1 MAIDGG
7 LLPNFLRRLSA
18 AFVSASLVFLAIF
31 LSFTLPQLVKSSVGS
46 PALVNNLTNGLDFLA
61 VCLAIIFVAMFVIAY
76 PAERWLIKNRPS
88 AEAAV
93 LYALIMFLIGLA
105 CWLFGWASQ
114 NSQSINLAIFAIMSW
129 VGGVVAFVARLLYPQ
144 FLKLPKTT
152 YLLAIALVITG
163 LLGPAIPTVTKNA
176 PVGVGIFPKLAPGEL
191 ARGTWN
197 LNPENGS
204 MGTYFYN
211 PNLPIDPT
219 KKYELSFACI
229 PSRKPLAYTALIR
242 NDKNHKQFVK
252 HNFKCFGPK
261 TIHFA
266 VDFGARNFDPQVMLY
281 PTDSLTSGKAFDA
294 WAILA
299 PVGAV
304 E

>member
-1 MAIDGG
+1 M
-7 LLPNFLRRLSA
+7 PSFMRRLSA
-18 AFVSASLVFLAIF
+18 AFVSSSLVFLAIF
-31 LSFTLPQLVKSSVGS
+31 LSFTLPPLVKSSQGS
-46 PALVNNLTNGLDFLA
+46 VALVGNLTSGLDFLA
-61 VCLAIIFVAMFVIAY
+61 ICLAIIFVAMFVIAY
-76 PAERWLIKNRPS
+76 PVERWLIKSRSS

-93 LYALIMFLIGLA
+93 LYALIMFLIGIA
-105 CWLFGWASQ
+105 CWLIAWAIKYSL
-114 NSQSINLAIFAIMSW
+114 STDLAVIAIMSW
-129 VGGVVAFVARLLYPQ
+129 VGGAVAFVARLLYPQ
-144 FLKLPKTT
+144 FLKVPKTT
-152 YLLAIALVITG
+152 YVLAISLVITA
-163 LLGPAIPTVTKNA
+163 LLGPAIPPVTKNA
-176 PVGVGIFPKLAPGEL
+176 PVGVGIFPDLAPGEL

-211 PNLPIDPT
+211 PNLPIDPK

-229 PSRKPLAYTALIR
+229 TPRKPLAYTALIR
-242 NDKNHKQFVK
+242 NDKNMKQFVK

-266 VDFGARNFDPQVMLY
+266 VDFGGRNFDPQVMLY
-281 PTDSLTSGKAFDA
+281 PTDSRQSGKAFDA

-304 E
+304 K